1 MLISDKFNEY
11 FTSIGPKL
19 AEHIP
24 QVAENPIDYMRGS
37 HTNSI
42 FLVPVTTGEI
52 NRIIDQ
58 FKNCGSGWDNIK
70 PSIIKQTCST
80 MLEPLCYIF
89 NMSFSK
95 GCVPNQLKIAKV
107 TPVFKNGDPSLI
119 HNYRPISVLPVFSKI
134 YERLMYNRL
143 MDYVTKNNILSKYQ
157 FGFRKGYST
166 DMALTI
172 LIDKITSAMDKGEH
186 IIGLFVD
193 LAKAFDTVN
202 HTILLKKLTHYG
214 IRGTALQWIHSYLSE
229 RQQSVKFNGNNSTHR
244 NITCGVPQGSI
255 LGPLLFFLYI
265 NDLSAVSDITFPIMF
280 ADDTNLFIQG
290 KDPNEMEL
298 KLTNEIAKLT
308 NWLKANKLSLNINK
322 THTVNFSKS
331 HNIRTRQNNIIIDGK
346 AIETV
351 NYTKFL

>member
-1 MLISDKFNEY
+1 
-11 FTSIGPKL
+11 
-19 AEHIP
+19 
-24 QVAENPIDYMRGS
+24 
-37 HTNSI
+37 
-42 FLVPVTTGEI
+42 
-52 NRIIDQ
+52 
-58 FKNCGSGWDNIK
+58 
-70 PSIIKQTCST
+70 
-80 MLEPLCYIF
+80 
-89 NMSFSK
+89 
-95 GCVPNQLKIAKV
+95 
-107 TPVFKNGDPSLI
+107 
-119 HNYRPISVLPVFSKI
+119 
-134 YERLMYNRL
+134 

-229 RQQSVKFNGNNSTHR
+229 RQQSVKFNCNNSTHR

-255 LGPLLFFLYI
+255 LGPLLFLLYI

-308 NWLKANKLSLNINK
+308 NWLKAKK
-322 THTVNFSKS
+322 NF
-331 HNIRTRQNNIIIDGK
+331 H
-346 AIETV
+346 
-351 NYTKFL
+351 

>member
-1 MLISDKFNEY
+1 
-11 FTSIGPKL
+11 
-19 AEHIP
+19 
-24 QVAENPIDYMRGS
+24 
-37 HTNSI
+37 
-42 FLVPVTTGEI
+42 
-52 NRIIDQ
+52 
-58 FKNCGSGWDNIK
+58 
-70 PSIIKQTCST
+70 
-80 MLEPLCYIF
+80 
-89 NMSFSK
+89 
-95 GCVPNQLKIAKV
+95 
-107 TPVFKNGDPSLI
+107 
-119 HNYRPISVLPVFSKI
+119 
-134 YERLMYNRL
+134 
-143 MDYVTKNNILSKYQ
+143 MDI
-157 FGFRKGYST
+157 
-166 DMALTI
+166 
-172 LIDKITSAMDKGEH
+172 
-186 IIGLFVD
+186 
-193 LAKAFDTVN
+193 AKAFDTVN

-229 RQQSVKFNGNNSTHR
+229 RQQSVNCNGNNSIHR

-255 LGPLLFFLYI
+255 LGSLLFFLYI

-351 NYTKFL
+351 NYTKFLGVVIDNKLNWSAHIN